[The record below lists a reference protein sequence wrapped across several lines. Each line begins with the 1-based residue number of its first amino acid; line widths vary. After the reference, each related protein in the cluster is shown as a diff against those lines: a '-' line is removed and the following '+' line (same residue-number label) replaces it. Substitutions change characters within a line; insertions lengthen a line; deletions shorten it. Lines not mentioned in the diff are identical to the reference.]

1 MTTETRAITA
11 LVADDHAIARRGLE
25 FVIRAAFSV
34 ERVIGVADGER
45 AVAAA
50 RKLEPDLIVLDLHMP
65 GHPRGSVLCNRLS
78 AAVPHA
84 KIVLVTAFGHVA
96 EIKAC
101 LAAGASGALLK
112 DSTDGDLVAAFR
124 RIMDGEFVTSPEIAQ
139 KLAADLVGVLRG
151 EDAVVRLTVREREVL
166 DMLAEGCSNK
176 EIAERLVLSTGTVKD
191 HVGSLMRKL
200 DATSRLQAVAHA
212 SEAGLL

>member
-1 MTTETRAITA
+1 VTTETRAITA

>member
-1 MTTETRAITA
+1 VSTETRAITA

-50 RKLEPDLIVLDLHMP
+50 RKLEPELIVLDLHMP

>member
-1 MTTETRAITA
+1 VSSDTRTITA

-25 FVIRAAFSV
+25 FVIRAAFTV
-34 ERVIGVADGER
+34 DRVVGVPDGER

-78 AAVPHA
+78 AAVPRA

-112 DSTDGDLVAAFR
+112 DSTDGDLVSAFR
-124 RIMDGEFVTSPEIAQ
+124 RIVDGEFVTSPEIAQ